1 MNTLQPFY
9 NIIAGIQ
16 SKNKKKRK
24 KKKAKTKKNKK
35 KKNSVVAKQKCIDYT
50 EKWP

>member
-1 MNTLQPFY
+1 MNTLQPLY

-16 SKNKKKRK
+16 SKNKKKEK
-24 KKKAKTKKNKK
+24 KKKK

-50 EKWP
+50 EK